1 MTGDNDRETSHRT
14 HVTDDVVSRSPLDLD
29 EATFFQTLA
38 ANTSE
43 GLLTLDTESTIVYAN
58 PAVERI
64 LGYAPEELVGT
75 SKMKLIPE
83 RLRSAHAEGLRR
95 YLETGEKHIDW
106 DGVELPALH
115 KDGHEVPVSISL
127 REHEY
132 DGQRLFTGIIR
143 DITDQKAYEQKLQY
157 ERDTVQQLLETSPI
171 GITVID
177 SNGEIVRA
185 NAYAGVLY
193 DRSPDELR
201 GESYESIDQ
210 KLVNEAEEP
219 LSSEAHPIT
228 RVFVTGESVYDT
240 VIGIKPTAWK
250 RTWLSVSAAPIRGP
264 DGSIERV
271 ITAIEDIT
279 ERKER
284 EQRLRAFRE
293 ALDHA
298 GHAIYLTDTDGTI
311 EYVNAAFEEQTGYAA
326 EEALGE
332 TPQILNSGEHDN
344 AFYTDLWNTILSGE
358 TWTGEVINQRKSG
371 ETYTINQTIAP
382 ITTADGDI
390 ERFIAV
396 NVDVTDQKERERTVT
411 RQRNTLQQLL
421 ETSPIGIMVV
431 NADGELTRI
440 NRKGRNILDIHD
452 DRIEAYTPEDRP
464 TYDEEGQPVPADE
477 HPFAVAL
484 ETGEVVEDR
493 ILRVERPDGESRWL
507 SVSAAPVFDEDG
519 TLDRVITTAED
530 ITALEESKRTLAQQR
545 DTLEH
550 QRDTLE
556 RLRQITTSLNSIHH
570 AIMRASTR
578 DELEQ
583 QVCDSLGS
591 SEAYTHAW
599 IGEYVAAD
607 ETIRPSTWTGLTEEN
622 LSDEVTAVNEA
633 QYRDGITEEA
643 LQTGEVQA
651 VQNLSNNPM
660 ETIASDHA
668 HRRGYN
674 AAAAVPL
681 RYGDTVYG
689 VLRLH
694 SDRAFAFDENER
706 QLLGELGE
714 RIGHAIYATKN
725 RQLLHAETRV
735 ELEFRSTDSD
745 VPFIDVTER
754 LDCRLSL
761 KKSTP
766 ASDGAFIYYIDV
778 KGSLPGRVCDRLETF
793 AGIDFARSLQATGE
807 TGTIEC
813 RVTTSSLVL
822 TLIEEGVTPNSVVVE
837 DGIGRIIGET
847 APETNI
853 RPIIEGLQATF
864 PETEFISK
872 RTVTQSTSSEN
883 VNAEI
888 VFESLTDRQQEVL
901 EVAYHAGYFD
911 SPRRASGEE
920 IAETLGISSATF
932 YQHIRKGSRRML
944 DKLTT
949 DGSLATG

>member
-1 MTGDNDRETSHRT
+1 MTGDNDGGTSSSAHGNE
-14 HVTDDVVSRSPLDLD
+14 DVVSRSPLDLD
-29 EATFFQTLA
+29 DATFFQTLA

-64 LGYAPEELVGT
+64 LGYSPEELVGT
-75 SKMKLIPE
+75 SKMDLIPE

-95 YLETGEKHIDW
+95 YLETGEKHFDW

-115 KDGHEVPVSISL
+115 KDGHEVPISISL

-143 DITDQKAYEQKLQY
+143 DITDQKAYEEKLQY

-177 SNGEIVRA
+177 SKGEIVRA
-185 NAYAGVLY
+185 NTYAGVLY

-210 KLVNEAEEP
+210 KVVSVAEEP
-219 LSSEAHPIT
+219 LSPEDHPIT
-228 RVFVTGESVYDT
+228 RVFVTGEPVYDT
-240 VIGIKPTAWK
+240 VIGIKPTAGK

-264 DGSIERV
+264 DGSIDRV
-271 ITAIEDIT
+271 ITALEDVT
-279 ERKER
+279 ERKQR

-298 GHAIYLTDTDGTI
+298 GHSIYLTDTDGTI
-311 EYVNAAFEEQTGYAA
+311 EYVNAAFEEQTGYAV

-344 AFYTDLWNTILSGE
+344 PFYADLWETILSGE

-371 ETYTINQTIAP
+371 ETYTVNQTVAP

-396 NVDVTDQKERERTVT
+396 NVDVTEQKERERTIT

-421 ETSPIGIMVV
+421 ETSPSGIMVV
-431 NADGELTRI
+431 DADGEITRI
-440 NRKGRNILDIHD
+440 NGRGREILDIHEE
-452 DRIEAYTPEDRP
+452 RIDEYTPEDRP

-484 ETGEVVEDR
+484 ETGTVVEDR
-493 ILRVERPDGESRWL
+493 ILKVERPDGESRWL

-550 QRDTLE
+550 QRNTLE
-556 RLRQITTSLNSIHH
+556 RLHKIITSLNSIHH
-570 AIMRASTR
+570 AIVRASTR

-591 SEAYTHAW
+591 SEAYAEAW
-599 IGEYVAAD
+599 IGEYVVAD
-607 ETIRPSTWTGLTEEN
+607 ETVRPSAWAGLTEET
-622 LSDEVTAVNEA
+622 LSDEVAAVNEA
-633 QYRDGITEEA
+633 DSRDGITKKA
-643 LQTGEVQA
+643 LQSGDVQA
-651 VQNLSNNPM
+651 VQNLSNNSM
-660 ETIASDHA
+660 ATMASGYA

-681 RYGDTVYG
+681 TYRGTVYG

-706 QLLGELGE
+706 HLLGELGE

-735 ELEFRSTDSD
+735 ELEFRCTDSD
-745 VPFIDVTER
+745 VPVIDVTEH

-761 KKSTP
+761 KKTTP
-766 ASDGAFIYYIDV
+766 ASEGAFVYYIDV
-778 KGSLPGRVCDRLETF
+778 EGAPPEHVCDRLETF
-793 AGIDFARSLQATGE
+793 SGVDLARPLQATGD
-807 TGTIEC
+807 TGRIEC
-813 RVTTSSLVL
+813 RATSSSPVL
-822 TLIEEGVTPNSVVVE
+822 TLIKEGVTPNSVVVE

-853 RPIIEGLQATF
+853 RPIIERLQATF
-864 PETEFISK
+864 PETEFVSK
-872 RTVTQSTSSEN
+872 RTVTQSTAAENADSET
-883 VNAEI
+883 

-932 YQHIRKGSRRML
+932 YQHVRKGSRKLL
-944 DKLTT
+944 DELAA
-949 DGSLATG
+949 DGSSATG